1 MEIKFKLNLKPLILT
16 IVSFTVAAMTANG
29 TIQNYIHFA
38 DAINEI
44 GFFVISIV
52 AGIIGLFSSFEKS
65 QSK

>member
-1 MEIKFKLNLKPLILT
+1 
-16 IVSFTVAAMTANG
+16 VAAMTANG